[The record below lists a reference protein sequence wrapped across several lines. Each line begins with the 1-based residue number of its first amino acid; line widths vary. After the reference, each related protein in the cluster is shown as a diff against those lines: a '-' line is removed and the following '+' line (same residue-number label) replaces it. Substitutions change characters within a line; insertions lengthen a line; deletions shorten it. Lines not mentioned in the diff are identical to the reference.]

1 MSQTNNL
8 PTVGLFGFG
17 AFGRLIAE
25 HLHVHLPIIVYD
37 PVMQACGPGW
47 YGKITI
53 GSVGDAGRCDIVILA
68 IPVSELRN
76 AIRSLRPHLRP
87 GAIVI
92 DVGSVKLKPAR
103 IMLSEL
109 PEFVD
114 VIGMHPLFGPQS
126 ASEGIAGHKIAV
138 CPIRGQSRLR
148 VAAFLCR
155 VLRLK
160 VYVTSAEAHDRE
172 AAVVQGLTHLIAKVL
187 LRMGPLPTKLTTASF
202 DHLVQAAEMVRY
214 DAPGVFNAIEQ
225 DNPFA
230 TDVRERFFA
239 LAEEARAE
247 LEHSDQ
253 LTRPEPILATA
264 PS

>member
-1 MSQTNNL
+1 MSQTDNL
-8 PTVGLFGFG
+8 PTIGLFGFG

-37 PVMQACGPGW
+37 PVMQAYGPGW
-47 YGKITI
+47 QGKITI
-53 GSVGDAGRCDIVILA
+53 GSVGDAGSCDIIILA
-68 IPVSELRN
+68 VPVSELRN

-87 GAIVI
+87 DAIVI

-114 VIGMHPLFGPQS
+114 IIGMHPLFGPQS

-138 CPIRGQSRLR
+138 CPVRGQSRLR
-148 VAAFLCR
+148 VAAFLRR
-155 VLRLK
+155 VLGLK
-160 VYVTSAEAHDRE
+160 VHVTSAEAHDRE
-172 AAVVQGLTHLIAKVL
+172 AAIVQGLTHLIAKVL
-187 LRMGPLPTKLTTASF
+187 LRMEPLPTEMTTASF
-202 DHLVQAAEMVRY
+202 DHLMQAAEMVRY
-214 DAPGVFNAIEQ
+214 DSPSVFHAIEK

-230 TDVRERFFA
+230 AGVRERFFA

-247 LEHSDQ
+247 LEHRDRVV
-253 LTRPEPILATA
+253 RPMPFLETTP
-264 PS
+264 P